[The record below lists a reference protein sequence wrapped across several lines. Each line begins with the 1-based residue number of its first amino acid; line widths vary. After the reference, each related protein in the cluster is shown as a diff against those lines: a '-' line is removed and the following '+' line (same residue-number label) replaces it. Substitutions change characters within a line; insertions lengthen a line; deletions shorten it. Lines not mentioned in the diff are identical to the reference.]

1 MSLSSGSVHES
12 YPRAEDSYV
21 LGLCTGSL
29 AEAAVSA
36 SGSLSELLPLA
47 VQAVLISLRLGLC
60 TVAMRDRIETSNEHR
75 SSSRSASV
83 VGMDSAPANAAIEEF
98 CKTKM
103 LPLRGKPWVAS
114 LSARSV
120 TVSAPP
126 LVLNELFWAQFR
138 PPEATTNRRQRNR
151 PQLGYFHAARSH
163 SDSRDHQ

>member
-75 SSSRSASV
+75 SGSRSASV

-98 CKTKM
+98 CKTAAVEREAM
-103 LPLRGKPWVAS
+103 GSITQRAICHRLRATIG
-114 LSARSV
+114 
-120 TVSAPP
+120 
-126 LVLNELFWAQFR
+126 AQ
-138 PPEATTNRRQRNR
+138 
-151 PQLGYFHAARSH
+151 
-163 SDSRDHQ
+163 